1 MTLRGQK
8 ILLAVCGSIA
18 AYKSALIVRL
28 LKKQGAEVRVVM
40 TPSALG
46 FITPLTLSTLSEN
59 PVFHSFTEGNEGL
72 WNNHVEMALWADLIL
87 IAPASENTIGKMAN
101 GICDNLVL
109 SVYFS
114 AKCPVYLCP
123 AMDLD
128 MYKHFS
134 TQDNI
139 KKLQAHGVILIDA
152 ESGELASGLVGQGRL
167 AEPEN
172 IVAFIEHHIGEH
184 ALLASKNILITAGP
198 TYEAIDPVRFIGN
211 HSSGKMGIALA
222 IRAWKMGAHVTLVC
236 GPIQE
241 QLLKTVPAD
250 IVLHKVTSGQQM
262 FDVVDGAIDN
272 QDIAIFAAAVADY
285 TPEHVSTI
293 KIKKSED
300 TFTIQ
305 LKKNPDIAKLCGQKK
320 KSNQI
325 FIGFALETNEEETNA
340 VAKMH
345 AKNFDAIVLNSLN
358 DAGAGFAGDTNNVT
372 IFSKHKEPFNST
384 LKSKE
389 DIAKDIL
396 NYLLQI

>member
-59 PVFHSFTEGNEGL
+59 PVFHSFTEGDEGL

-109 SVYFS
+109 SIYFS

-139 KKLQAHGVILIDA
+139 QKLQAHGVILIDA
-152 ESGELASGLVGQGRL
+152 ESGELASGLIGQGRL

-172 IVAFIEHHIGEH
+172 IVAFIEDHIGQN
-184 ALLASKNILITAGP
+184 APLASKNILITAGP

-211 HSSGKMGIALA
+211 HSSGKMGIAIA

-236 GPIQE
+236 GPVQD
-241 QLLKTVPAD
+241 QLLKILPAD
-250 IVLHKVTSGQQM
+250 ITLHKVTSGQEM
-262 FDVVDGAIDN
+262 FDAVTAEIGN

-285 TPEHVSTI
+285 TPEEVSAI

-300 TFTIQ
+300 SFTIQ
-305 LKKNPDIAKLCGQKK
+305 LKKNPDIAKLCGQNKK
-320 KSNQI
+320 AHQI
-325 FIGFALETNEEETNA
+325 FIGFALETNEEEANA
-340 VAKMH
+340 VSKMH

-372 IFSKHKEPFNST
+372 IFSKHKAPFKSA

-389 DIAKDIL
+389 NIAKDIL
-396 NYLLQI
+396 NYLLHL

>member
-1 MTLRGQK
+1 MTLRGRK

-28 LKKQGAEVRVVM
+28 LKKQGAEVRVIM

-59 PVFHSFTEGNEGL
+59 PVLHSFTEGDQGL

-101 GICDNLVL
+101 GICDNLLL

-114 AKCPVYLCP
+114 AKCPVYVCP

-128 MYKHFS
+128 MYKHNT
-134 TQDNI
+134 TQANLQ
-139 KKLQAHGVILIDA
+139 KLQNTGVILIDA
-152 ESGELASGLVGQGRL
+152 ETGELASGLIGQGRL

-172 IVAFIEHHIGEH
+172 IVAFIENHIGTN
-184 ALLASKNILITAGP
+184 APLLSKSILITAGP

-222 IRAWKMGAHVTLVC
+222 IQAWKMGATVTLVC

-241 QLLKTVPAD
+241 QLLQTLPKE
-250 IVLHKVTSGQQM
+250 IHIHKVVSGQQM
-262 FDVVDGAIDN
+262 FDVVTSQIEN

-285 TPEHVSTI
+285 TPEDVSPV
-293 KIKKSED
+293 KIKKTED
-300 TFTIQ
+300 TFSIR
-305 LKKNPDIAKLCGQKK
+305 LKKNPDIAKECGLKK
-320 KSNQI
+320 KNNQR
-325 FIGFALETNEEETNA
+325 FIGFALETNNEENNA
-340 VAKMH
+340 IAKMQ

-358 DAGAGFAGDTNNVT
+358 DTGAGFAGDTNNIT
-372 IFSKHKEPFNST
+372 IFSKKSVPFKSD

-389 DIAKDIL
+389 NIAKDIL

>member
-59 PVFHSFTEGNEGL
+59 PVLHSFTEGDLGE
-72 WNNHVEMALWADLIL
+72 WNNHIELALWADLIL
-87 IAPASENTIGKMAN
+87 VAPASENTIGKMVH

-109 SVYFS
+109 AVYFS
-114 AKCPVYLCP
+114 AKCPVFVCP

-134 TQDNI
+134 TQENLE
-139 KKLQAHGVILIDA
+139 KLKENNVILIDA

-172 IVAFIEHHIGEH
+172 IVRFLEDYIGN
-184 ALLASKNILITAGP
+184 AAPFASKKILITAGP

-222 IRAWKMGAHVTLVC
+222 IQAWKMGAAVTLVC
-236 GPIQE
+236 GPVSESLLGSVPSEIQI
-241 QLLKTVPAD
+241 QKAV
-250 IVLHKVTSGQQM
+250 SGQQM
-262 FDVVDGAIDN
+262 FETVQAHIND

-285 TPEHVSTI
+285 TPETVSNI
-293 KIKKSED
+293 KIKKTEE

-305 LKKNPDIAKLCGQKK
+305 LKKNPDIAKICGEHKK
-320 KSNQI
+320 EHQI
-325 FIGFALETNEEETNA
+325 FVGFALETNNEEVNA
-340 VAKMH
+340 LNKMKS
-345 AKNFDAIVLNSLN
+345 KNFDAIVLNSMN
-358 DAGAGFAGDTNNVT
+358 DTGAGFAGDTNKIT
-372 IFSKHKEPFNST
+372 IYSTRQLPYTSAVQSK
-384 LKSKE
+384 
-389 DIAKDIL
+389 DVIAKEIL
-396 NYLLQI
+396 TYVLGI